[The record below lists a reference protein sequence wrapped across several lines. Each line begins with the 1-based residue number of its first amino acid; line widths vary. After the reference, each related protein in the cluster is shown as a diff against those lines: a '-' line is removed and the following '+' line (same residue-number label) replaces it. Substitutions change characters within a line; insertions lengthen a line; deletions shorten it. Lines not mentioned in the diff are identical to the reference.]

1 MISCTMAVAAA
12 GTAVSDRA
20 EFAREARVARS
31 AALVLD
37 LIGFGFI
44 SSVVNSVYGV
54 TQVTS
59 GFITSGGGVSSTTT
73 AVDWPWMTLLGVLYF
88 AIPEAMF
95 GASPGKLLMGLR
107 VIRLDGRRLGI
118 GSVIVRNVL
127 KPVDFLPVLYLLG
140 GVLVLATRGSQRLG
154 DIAAGTTVVYRH
166 RVREPDATRTSSRRA
181 RLVLAGALAVAL
193 LFTVAFDYFGRPPL
207 IIQGDFNQRNLIGHL
222 DSYSLGQPTWSVG
235 SVTYPLYGRAGN
247 QVCAG
252 SIKLTWGFLGWNQS
266 GSSLECVP
274 S

>member
-1 MISCTMAVAAA
+1 MISRTMAVAAA
-12 GTAVSDRA
+12 GTAVSDGA

-44 SSVVNSVYGV
+44 SFVVNSVYGV

-59 GFITSGGGVSSTTT
+59 GFITAGGGVSSTTT

-107 VIRLDGRRLGI
+107 VVRLDGRPLGI
-118 GSVIVRNVL
+118 RSVIVRNVL

-140 GVLVLATRGSQRLG
+140 GVLVLVTRGSQRLG
-154 DIAAGTTVVYRH
+154 DIAAATTVVYKH
-166 RVREPDATRTSSRRA
+166 RAREPAATRTSSRRA
-181 RLVLAGALAVAL
+181 RLVLAGAFAVAL

-207 IIQGDFNQRNLIGHL
+207 IIQGDFNQRNLIGDL
-222 DSYSLGQPTWSVG
+222 DSYALGQPAWSFG
-235 SVTYPLYGRAGN
+235 SVTYPIYGRAGTEI
-247 QVCAG
+247 CAG
-252 SIKLTWGFLGWNQS
+252 SIKLTWEFLGWNQS
-266 GSSLECVP
+266 SSSLKCLP

>member
-1 MISCTMAVAAA
+1 MISRTMPVAAV
-12 GTAVSDRA
+12 GTADSDRA

-37 LIGFGFI
+37 LIVFGFI
-44 SSVVNSVYGV
+44 SFVVNSVYGV

-59 GFITSGGGVSSTTT
+59 GFVTSGGGVTSTTT

-95 GASPGKLLMGLR
+95 GASPGKLLMRLR
-107 VIRLDGRRLGI
+107 VVRLEGRPLGVS
-118 GSVIVRNVL
+118 SVIVRNVL

-140 GVLVLATRGSQRLG
+140 GVLVLATRGSKRLG
-154 DIAAGTTVVYRH
+154 DIVAGTTVVYAH
-166 RVREPDATRTSSRRA
+166 RAREPAATRTSSRRA
-181 RLVLAGALAVAL
+181 QLVLAGALAVVL

-207 IIQGDFNQRNLIGHL
+207 IIQGNFNQHILLGDL
-222 DSYSLGQPTWSVG
+222 DSYALGQPTWGFG
-235 SVTYPLYGRAGN
+235 SVTYPVHGRAGA

-252 SIKLTWGFLGWNQS
+252 SIKLTWEFLGWTES
-266 GSSLECVP
+266 SASLECVP